1 MSVRCVTCHS
11 VCVRC
16 VICECEVRT
25 KNICTGKVLNERFK
39 S

>member
-1 MSVRCVTCHS
+1 MSVRCVICHS

-25 KNICTGKVLNERFK
+25 KNICTGKVTSMLAL
-39 S
+39 